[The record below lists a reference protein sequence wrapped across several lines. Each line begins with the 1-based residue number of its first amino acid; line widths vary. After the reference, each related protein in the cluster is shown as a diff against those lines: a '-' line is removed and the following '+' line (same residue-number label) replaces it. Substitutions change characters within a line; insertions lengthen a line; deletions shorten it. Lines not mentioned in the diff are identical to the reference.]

1 MVSGPNPIMELLL
14 LRLLG
19 QGSPGKHWRQQASK
33 EMVLHPQKEEN
44 GAGFPSSWTEPSGL
58 EKTLVI
64 PRLLQLPSFL
74 SLIKSLCSDLL

>member
-1 MVSGPNPIMELLL
+1 MELLL

-33 EMVLHPQKEEN
+33 EMVLHAKKEEN

-58 EKTLVI
+58 GKTLVI
-64 PRLLQLPSFL
+64 PQTPPAAQFL
-74 SLIKSLCSDLL
+74 VINQVSLF